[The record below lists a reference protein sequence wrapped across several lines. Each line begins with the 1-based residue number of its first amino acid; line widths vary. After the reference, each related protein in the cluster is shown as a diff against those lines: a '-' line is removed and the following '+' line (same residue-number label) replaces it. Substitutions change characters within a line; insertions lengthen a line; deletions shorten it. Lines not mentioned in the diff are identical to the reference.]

1 MANIE
6 TLEVTDLDE
15 CIKVIN
21 AFKQYDFFVEYR
33 DEAFLKEY
41 CQKLLGNGK
50 FVVEYHNDIPVGF
63 IGFYCNDIET
73 KTCFVTTL
81 LLSDELGFMKGKTFF
96 RLTTKAIQIIKDAG
110 MENVRLE
117 VDKENKKALQLYKHL
132 GFEIISDNNDKS
144 YFMELKLN
152 KLTTKLSNKKDQ

>member
-1 MANIE
+1 
-6 TLEVTDLDE
+6 
-15 CIKVIN
+15 
-21 AFKQYDFFVEYR
+21 
-33 DEAFLKEY
+33 
-41 CQKLLGNGK
+41 
-50 FVVEYHNDIPVGF
+50 
-63 IGFYCNDIET
+63 
-73 KTCFVTTL
+73 
-81 LLSDELGFMKGKTFF
+81 MKGKTFF

-152 KLTTKLSNKKDQ
+152 KLTTKLSNKKDQWALNSLVFCY